1 LVWAVSKGSAV
12 WRGPLAL
19 VITAVPPIGIIG
31 WASPLTAAGILFPG
45 TKWFGLIGT
54 MALSG
59 MAVVAPKTTLC
70 AALIGSTAV
79 HAIHHRKLAPPA
91 DWEAVNTQ
99 FGGAGF
105 GPRDPLSD
113 FAAAQRIQARALE
126 SHARVIVFPESAVPR
141 WNEATELFW
150 QPTLALLK
158 ASGKTIILGAGVSKT
173 GTDRFDN
180 VLLIRGAQNGPD
192 LPQRI
197 PVPIGMWRP
206 GTASGVP
213 VDLWASG
220 TVHVGGER
228 AAVLICYEQLLVW
241 PMLMSATEHPTLI
254 IGIANEYWAVNTRI
268 PAVQKAAMRAWAQL
282 FWFPYVR
289 AINR

>member
-1 LVWAVSKGSAV
+1 
-12 WRGPLAL
+12 
-19 VITAVPPIGIIG
+19 
-31 WASPLTAAGILFPG
+31 
-45 TKWFGLIGT
+45 
-54 MALSG
+54 
-59 MAVVAPKTTLC
+59 
-70 AALIGSTAV
+70 
-79 HAIHHRKLAPPA
+79 
-91 DWEAVNTQ
+91 
-99 FGGAGF
+99 
-105 GPRDPLSD
+105 
-113 FAAAQRIQARALE
+113 
-126 SHARVIVFPESAVPR
+126 VPR

-158 ASGKTIILGAGVSKT
+158 ASGKTIILGAGISKP

-213 VDLWASG
+213 MHLLASG
-220 TVHVGGER
+220 TVQVAGER
-228 AAVLICYEQLLVW
+228 AAVVICYEQLLVW

-254 IGIANEYWAVNTRI
+254 VRIANDYWAVGARI
-268 PAVQKAAMRAWAQL
+268 PAVQKAAMRAWSRL
-282 FWFPYVR
+282 FGIPSFL